1 MRFWKF
7 LLPLLISTLCFAAQP
22 DRITGPIDSSQMV
35 AVPSHV
41 SPLAQPLYE
50 KGLLDSAT
58 PLRITMLFTPTAAQ
72 HSALQKLLADQQ
84 DPKSASFHKWLTPE
98 QFADRFGLSQN
109 DIDKVTAWLES
120 QSLKITYVARGRDSV
135 SFSGDASQVQ
145 AVFKTQIHR
154 YEINGEVHFA
164 NSSAPMI
171 PAALSGIVG
180 GFRGLHNFVPKSA
193 IVSHNPNSAILHPDY
208 TFTTGGGTFTVLAP
222 GDIATIYDITPLYK
236 AATPIDGTGQKLVI
250 VGQTDIHLADLT
262 FFRNGFSLSPITGC
276 TTNTTTD
283 VITAC
288 DTTNFQLVIPGTAVD
303 PGVNAGDLSES
314 DLDIEWS
321 GSVARNA
328 KIIFVT
334 SDLNSGGVSTSTS
347 WAIDQV
353 LAPVISI
360 SYGLCEAY
368 ATPPTLPVQ
377 DAEFQKGASEGISI
391 FAASGDGAAAT
402 CDAFFGNAV
411 AAYGPSVSYPA
422 SSPSVTAVGGTEFDE
437 GSGVY
442 WGATNGA
449 NGGSVLTTG
458 PMNGYIPELAWNDTA
473 AAGGPNGTGGGP
485 SNCANGTG
493 TPMTIDGFPF
503 LICKA
508 PPAGGFAK
516 PAYQTALTPADSVR
530 DVPDISFSASNF
542 NDPYIVCTAQSEV
555 PGDPK
560 VATSTCT
567 SGINT
572 ALVTYF
578 SAFGGTSASTPVAA
592 GMAALLNQYMGGSG
606 LGNMNTGLYKL
617 FGTNPSA
624 FHDILAGTST
634 LTGDTSD
641 NIVPCSGGK
650 PSFEPA
656 ALQCPVAAG
665 MTGSFGYSAGPGYD
679 PVTGLG
685 SVDFNAFFIAW
696 AAANP
701 AASFTLTAG
710 TASPAS
716 ISAGQSA
723 SVTLTIAPVNG
734 STQTINFTNS
744 TSSNP
749 QSCSAGLPAGALC
762 SFSPASVTLDGT
774 NSQTVALTIST
785 AANMAVPAGVQTI
798 TVTGKP
804 SGTGGTPQTA
814 TVSLTVTATTQT
826 FSLGTTAS
834 TFTTAVGG
842 TAQVNV
848 NVSGTNGFIVGS
860 GVGATTSLPLTYSCT
875 GIPSLSTSEIS
886 CMISPGSG
894 QPTNATAVTV
904 SLATTAPTA
913 QLNPPLGR
921 SRFFYALLL
930 PGLFGF
936 VFAAGSRTRGVRLL
950 SLILVLSFSTL
961 WLGACGGGSSTNTNP
976 TNPGTP
982 KGTYTVTIG
991 ATTGGAT
998 PITNSN
1004 VPFPFTIQLVVN

>member
-1 MRFWKF
+1 MRFLKF

-22 DRITGPIDSSQMV
+22 DRIAGPIDSSQMV
-35 AVPSHV
+35 AVPNHV

-50 KGLLDSAT
+50 KGLLDSST
-58 PLRITMLFTPTAAQ
+58 PLRVTMLFTPTADQ
-72 HSALQKLLADQQ
+72 QTALQKLLADQQ
-84 DPKSASFHKWLTPE
+84 NPKSPSFHKWLTPE

-109 DIDKVTAWLES
+109 DIDKVTAWLQS
-120 QSLKITYVARGRDSV
+120 QGLQITYVARGRDSI
-135 SFSGDASQVQ
+135 SFSGDAAQVQ
-145 AVFKTQIHR
+145 TAFKTQIHR
-154 YEINGEVHFA
+154 YEINGQMHFA
-164 NSSAPMI
+164 NATSPMI

-193 IVSHNPNSAILHPDY
+193 IVPHNPNSAILHPDY
-208 TFTTGGGTFTVLAP
+208 TFTTSGGTFTAIAP
-222 GDIATIYDITPLYK
+222 GDIATIYDITPLYQ
-236 AATPIDGTGQKLVI
+236 ATPSIDGTGESLVI
-250 VGQTDIHLADLT
+250 VGQTDVRLADIND
-262 FFRNGFSLSPITGC
+262 FRGDFGLSTIPTSASSCAANATTGAV
-276 TTNTTTD
+276 T
-283 VITAC
+283 VPC
-288 DTTNFQLVIPGTAVD
+288 DTTNFQLVIPDTAVD
-303 PGVNAGDLSES
+303 PGVNGGDLSES
-314 DLDIEWS
+314 DLDIEVS

-334 SDLNSGGVSTSTS
+334 SDFNSGGVFNSID
-347 WAIDQV
+347 WAIDNT

-377 DAEFQKGASEGISI
+377 DVEFQKGASEGISI

-402 CDAFFGNAV
+402 CDAYFGDSV
-411 AAYGPSVSYPA
+411 ASYGPSVSYPA

-437 GSGVY
+437 GSGTY
-442 WGATNGA
+442 WGATNGT
-449 NGGSVLTTG
+449 NGGSAKS
-458 PMNGYIPELAWNDTA
+458 YIPELAWNDTA
-473 AAGGPNGTGGGP
+473 AAGEPDGTGGGP

-493 TPMTIDGFPF
+493 ASMTIEGFPF

-542 NDPYIVCTAQSEV
+542 NDPYIVCTAQSEI
-555 PGDPK
+555 PGDPN
-560 VATSTCT
+560 VSTSTCT
-567 SGINT
+567 SGITT
-572 ALVTYF
+572 ALVTYG
-578 SAFGGTSASTPVAA
+578 SAFGGTSASTPLAA
-592 GMAALLNQYMGGSG
+592 GMAALLNQYVGGSG
-606 LGNMNTGLYKL
+606 LGNINTQLYKL

-641 NIVPCSGGK
+641 NIVPCNGGK
-650 PSFEPA
+650 PSFEPT
-656 ALQCPVAAG
+656 ALQCTAASG
-665 MTGSFGYSAGPGYD
+665 MTGTFGYSAAPGYD

-685 SVDFNAFFIAW
+685 SIDFNAFFTAW

-701 AASFTLTAG
+701 TASFTLTA
-710 TASPAS
+710 TAASPAS
-716 ISAGQSA
+716 VSAGQS
-723 SVTLTIAPVNG
+723 SLVTLTIAPVNG

-774 NSQTVALTIST
+774 NSQTVTLTIST
-785 AANMAVPAGVQTI
+785 AANMAVPAGAQTI
-798 TVTGKP
+798 TVSGTP
-804 SGTGGTPQTA
+804 SGTGATSQTT
-814 TVSLTVTATTQT
+814 TVSLTVTATTET
-826 FSLGTTAS
+826 FSLATTAS

-842 TAQVNV
+842 SAQVNV
-848 NVSGTNGFIVGS
+848 TVNGTNGFIVGS
-860 GVGATTSLPLTYSCT
+860 GAGATTALQLTYTCT
-875 GIPSLSTSEIS
+875 GSPTLSTAEIS
-886 CMISPGSG
+886 CTISPGNG

-904 SLATTAPTA
+904 SLTTTAPTA
-913 QLNPPLGR
+913 QLRPPLGR
-921 SRFFYALLL
+921 SRLFYALLL

-936 VFAAGSRTRGVRLL
+936 VFVAGSRTRGIRLL
-950 SLILVLSFSTL
+950 SLIVVLGFSTL

-982 KGTYTVTIG
+982 KGTYTVTIS

-1004 VPFPFTIQLVVN
+1004 VPFTIQLVVN

>member
-7 LLPLLISTLCFAAQP
+7 LLPLLASTLCFAAQP
-22 DRITGPIDSSQMV
+22 DRIAGPIDSSQMV
-35 AVPSHV
+35 ALQNHV
-41 SPLAQPLYE
+41 SPFAQSRYE
-50 KGLLDSAT
+50 KGLLDSST
-58 PLRITMLFTPTAAQ
+58 PLRVTMLFTPTAAQ
-72 HSALQKLLADQQ
+72 QSALQKLLADQQ

-109 DIDKVTAWLES
+109 DVDKVTAWLES
-120 QSLKITYVARGRDSV
+120 QSLKVTYVARGRDSI
-135 SFSGDASQVQ
+135 SFSGDAAQVQ
-145 AVFKTQIHR
+145 AAFKTQIHR
-154 YEINGEVHFA
+154 YEINGEMHFA
-164 NSSAPMI
+164 NSTAPVI
-171 PAALSGIVG
+171 PAALSGIIG

-193 IVSHNPNSAILHPDY
+193 IVPHNPNSAILHPDY
-208 TFTTGGGTFTVLAP
+208 TFSIGSSTFTALAP
-222 GDIATIYDITPLYK
+222 GDIATLYNITPLYQ
-236 AATPIDGTGQKLVI
+236 AATSIDGTGQKLVI

-262 FFRNGFSLSPITGC
+262 FFRSDFSLSAITGC
-276 TTNTTTD
+276 TTNASD

-288 DTTNFQLVIPGTAVD
+288 DTTNFQLVIPTTAVD
-303 PGVNAGDLSES
+303 PGVNAGDLGES

-334 SDLNSGGVSTSTS
+334 SDFNSGGVTNSVS
-347 WAIDQV
+347 WAIDNT
-353 LAPVISI
+353 LARVISI
-360 SYGLCEAY
+360 SYGLCEAL
-368 ATPPTLPVQ
+368 ATPPSLTIQ
-377 DAEFQKGASEGISI
+377 DEEFQKGASEGISI

-402 CDAFFGNAV
+402 CDAFFGDAV
-411 AAYGPSVSYPA
+411 AIYGPSVSYPA
-422 SSPSVTAVGGTEFDE
+422 SSPAVTAVGGTEFDE
-437 GSGVY
+437 GSGTY

-449 NGGSVLTTG
+449 NGGSVLANG

-485 SNCANGTG
+485 SNCVNGTG
-493 TPMTIDGFPF
+493 TTTSGFV
-503 LICKA
+503 ICKA

-516 PAYQTALTPADSVR
+516 PTYQTALTPADSVR

-542 NDPYIVCTAQSEV
+542 NDPYIVCTAQSETN
-555 PGDPK
+555 GS
-560 VATSTCT
+560 ARTSTCVN
-567 SGINT
+567 GITT
-572 ALVTYF
+572 ALTTYN

-592 GMAALLNQYMGGSG
+592 GMAALLNQYLGGSG
-606 LGNMNTGLYKL
+606 LGNMNTELYKL

-641 NIVPCSGGK
+641 NIVPCTGGK

-656 ALQCPVAAG
+656 ALQCPAASG
-665 MTGSFGYSAGPGYD
+665 ATGSFGYSAGPGYD
-679 PVTGLG
+679 TVTGLG
-685 SVDFNAFFIAW
+685 TIDFNALFVAW

-701 AASFTLTAG
+701 TTSFTLTAG

-723 SVTLTIAPVNG
+723 LVTLTIAPVNG

-774 NSQTVALTIST
+774 NSQTVTLTIST
-785 AANMAVPAGVQTI
+785 AANMTIPSGVQTI
-798 TVTGKP
+798 TVTGTP
-804 SGTGGTPQTA
+804 SGTGATSQTA
-814 TVSLTVTATTQT
+814 TVSLTVTATTET
-826 FSLGTTAS
+826 FSLGDGNIA
-834 TFTTAVGG
+834 TFPVTVGG
-842 TAQVNV
+842 TVAVNV
-848 NVSGTNGFIVGS
+848 AVAGTNGFIVGS
-860 GVGATTSLPLTYSCT
+860 GAGATTALQLTYSCT
-875 GIPSLSTSEIS
+875 GSPALTTAEIS
-886 CMISPGSG
+886 CTISPGNG
-894 QPTNATAVTV
+894 QPTNAIAVTV

-913 QLNPPLGR
+913 QLHPPLGR

-936 VFAAGSRTRGVRLL
+936 VFVAGSRTRGIRLL
-950 SLILVLSFSTL
+950 SLIVVLGFSTL

-1004 VPFPFTIQLVVN
+1004 APFTIQLIVN